1 MNKYE
6 KLIEKFEREKTP
18 DAFVIDVS
26 KMKITAMDEKGMQE
40 AFIALAKEY
49 GVELTAEDFAEEGAV
64 QELEDDMLDEISGGT
79 GFLLPVPY
87 FKKWWN
93 KKFIPLVYVEETY
106 EIKYDTPQM
115 V

>member
-1 MNKYE
+1 MGNLQN
-6 KLIEKFEREKTP
+6 LIEVAQKDEVLRGKIE
-18 DAFVIDVS
+18 
-26 KMKITAMDEKGMQE
+26 KITAMDEKGMQE

>member
-1 MNKYE
+1 MKNLQD
-6 KLIEKFEREKTP
+6 LIEVAQRDEVLRGKIE
-18 DAFVIDVS
+18 
-26 KMKITAMDEKGMQE
+26 KITAMDEKGMQE

-87 FKKWWN
+87 FKKM
-93 KKFIPLVYVEETY
+93 VE
-106 EIKYDTPQM
+106 
-115 V
+115 